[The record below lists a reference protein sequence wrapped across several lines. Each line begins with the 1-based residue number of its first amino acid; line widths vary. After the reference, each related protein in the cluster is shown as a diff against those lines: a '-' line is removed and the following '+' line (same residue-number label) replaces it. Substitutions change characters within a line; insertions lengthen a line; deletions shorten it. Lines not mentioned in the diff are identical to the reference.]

1 LLGYNPTMIAKL
13 TKEQID
19 ALHASSDQELQV
31 IDPDTQK
38 AYVLV
43 EREKHDRAMDALR
56 RQQDREAIAEGI
68 SQMEAGLGKPLDQAM
83 NDIRARLGFPQAQ

>member
-1 LLGYNPTMIAKL
+1 MIAKL

-19 ALHASSDQELQV
+19 ALHASRDHELEV

-38 AYVLV
+38 AYVVV

-68 SQMEAGLGKPLDQAM
+68 SQMEAGLGKPLNQAM
-83 NDIRARLGFPQAQ
+83 QDISERLGFPQAH